1 MKVNIGRQAGK
12 KYRHILP
19 STTETTSQFGFYQ
32 PNYFR
37 ECVAQD
43 TVNIRSAA
51 AVRLM
56 PVVKPTFGRLF
67 LKQYCNF
74 VPMEDIWHPWASFL
88 AGKPYNGAYAQYI
101 PQESP
106 TIELGFWN
114 LMCMCMSDICCYN
127 LDVMPDPGVNGTYN
141 LTGVDF
147 SSSVPFSV
155 QLFQGIIDELV
166 GSCTSFSNTDFSSFL
181 YTFLNSNGY
190 INYKDLNPKDLD
202 LFDWFIPAE
211 VAMATADLT
220 VLICGRFSD
229 AGKNLRKIVIG
240 LGGQLNFDRTPF
252 DFMRFVAYYKTWF
265 DMFAVQRDITWKQT
279 RAFSLMEYIEQ
290 TGRTLENIC
299 KSANTLSKAS
309 SDLLHFVFDVLPTCY
324 YTQNPDYISAHIVG
338 TAISQSENSFNYLD
352 EGGVN
357 QSAFSSPGEQ
367 PFVYTS
373 STDQGINQSSLDIL
387 KKLYQ
392 YTNIAT
398 AIGGK
403 IAEFMRAIFG
413 SDYKDDHQSNFIG
426 SNTMELNITDVMST
440 AEVPDGAFLGEYAG
454 QGKGADAGQN
464 LHFTC
469 PSAGYLISAFC
480 VVPDA
485 RFCQGVDPNGFHKSK
500 FDYYTPQFDSLTLLP
515 SRKSIVFATNDIN
528 KWLRYDGGFGN
539 IPNYMEYKQ
548 SFDRLNG
555 DLSMRST
562 RGGLLPFS
570 MQKLISFGST
580 FRNVDTQGKQNY
592 TIMSPGPDLF
602 VAGEIWRYIGR
613 DRWLGNFDRIFVE
626 SGNTDTFP
634 GISFDL
640 ADDNIYTSRLDDQFV
655 CYFYNDVEVTGYELP
670 VADSFQTDSF
680 GDTLKVEKA

>member
-1 MKVNIGRQAGK
+1 MKVNIGRQTGK
-12 KYRHILP
+12 KYRHLLP

-43 TVNIRSAA
+43 TVNIRSAV

-106 TIELGFWN
+106 TVELGFWN
-114 LMCMCMSDICCYN
+114 LMCMCLSTINIYK
-127 LDVMPDPGVNGTYN
+127 
-141 LTGVDF
+141 
-147 SSSVPFSV
+147 
-155 QLFQGIIDELV
+155 
-166 GSCTSFSNTDFSSFL
+166 CTSFSEDSVNSALSIQGIDYHSPRQIDTNLISSIVIELISRCTSFVNSDFPSFL
-181 YTFLNSNGY
+181 TTFVSQYGITHFAIGPDDNS
-190 INYKDLNPKDLD
+190 INNY
-202 LFDWFIPAE
+202 DWFFPFEYAGPVE
-211 VAMATADLT
+211 DETLV
-220 VLICGRFSD
+220 VCGRFTD

-240 LGGQLNFDRTPF
+240 LGAQLNFDRTPF

-265 DMFAVQRDITWKQT
+265 DMFAVQREITWKQT

-290 TGRTLENIC
+290 TGRSLETIIKNASINQ
-299 KSANTLSKAS
+299 KSAG
-309 SDLLHFVFDVLPTCY
+309 DLLHFVFDVLPTCY

-338 TAISQSENSFNYLD
+338 TAISQSDSLFKYLD
-352 EGGVN
+352 ETDV
-357 QSAFSSPGEQ
+357 SSYAAATEGHQ
-367 PFVYTS
+367 PSVALS
-373 STDQGINQSSLDIL
+373 DDSEINQQGLDIL

-398 AIGGK
+398 AVGGK

-440 AEVPDGAFLGEYAG
+440 AETSEGFLGEYAG

-480 VVPDA
+480 IVPDC

-500 FDYYTPQFDSLTLLP
+500 FDFYTPQFDSLTLLP
-515 SRKSIVFATNDIN
+515 SRKSIVYACNDLISSA
-528 KWLRYDGGFGN
+528 RYDGGFGN

-548 SFDRLNG
+548 SYDRLNG

-562 RGGLLPFS
+562 RDGLLSFS
-570 MQKLISFGST
+570 MQKLISFGEVVASGPAT
-580 FRNVDTQGKQNY
+580 QENVSAYQPK
-592 TIMSPGPDLF
+592 PDLF

-613 DRWLGNFDRIFVE
+613 DRWLGNFDRIFVN
-626 SGNTDTFP
+626 SGNIDTFP
-634 GISFDL
+634 GSNL
-640 ADDNIYTSRLDDQFV
+640 QRNDDNIYMSRLDDNFI
-655 CYFYNDVEVTGYELP
+655 CYFYNDVEITGYELP

-680 GDTLKVEKA
+680 GDSLKVEKA

>member
-1 MKVNIGRQAGK
+1 MKVNIGRQTGK
-12 KYRHILP
+12 KYRHLLP

-74 VPMEDIWHPWASFL
+74 IPMEDIWHPWASFL

-106 TIELGFWN
+106 TVELGFWN
-114 LMCMCMSDICCYN
+114 LMCMCMSTVHI
-127 LDVMPDPGVNGTYN
+127 
-141 LTGVDF
+141 F
-147 SSSVPFSV
+147 K
-155 QLFQGIIDELV
+155 
-166 GSCTSFSNTDFSSFL
+166 CTSFSNDSVHSALSIQGIDFHSPRQIDQDIIFDVISRFVNMCTS
-181 YTFLNSNGY
+181 YGTSDFPAFLNTFVNQYGKTHFAVGPSDNS
-190 INYKDLNPKDLD
+190 ITNY
-202 LFDWFIPAE
+202 DWFFPFEYSGESDE
-211 VAMATADLT
+211 VL
-220 VLICGRFSD
+220 VCCGRFTD

-240 LGGQLNFDRTPF
+240 LGAQLNFDRSSF

-265 DMFAVQRDITWKQT
+265 DMFAVQREITWKQT
-279 RAFSLMEYIEQ
+279 VAFSLMEYIEQ
-290 TGRTLENIC
+290 TGRSFETIIKN
-299 KSANTLSKAS
+299 SSTYSKAAG
-309 SDLLHFVFDVLPTCY
+309 DLLHFVFDVLPTCY

-338 TAISQSENSFNYLD
+338 TAITGEVYNQFDYLSGENGESVSAGPNMQPVLPVEGSEALSQ
-352 EGGVN
+352 
-357 QSAFSSPGEQ
+357 
-367 PFVYTS
+367 
-373 STDQGINQSSLDIL
+373 QGLDIL

-398 AIGGK
+398 AVGGK

-413 SDYKDDHQSNFIG
+413 SDYKDEHQSNFIG

-440 AEVPDGAFLGEYAG
+440 AETSEGFLGEYAG

-480 VVPDA
+480 IVPDA

-515 SRKSIVFATNDIN
+515 SRKSIVYACNDIVPSA
-528 KWLRYDGGFGN
+528 RYDGGFGN

-562 RGGLLPFS
+562 RDGLLPFS
-570 MQKLISFGST
+570 MQKLISFGEVIASGPET
-580 FRNVDTQGKQNY
+580 QENVLAYQ
-592 TIMSPGPDLF
+592 PHPDLF

-613 DRWLGNFDRIFVE
+613 DRWLGIYKTTIYK
-626 SGNTDTFP
+626 NTVKIT
-634 GISFDL
+634 
-640 ADDNIYTSRLDDQFV
+640 
-655 CYFYNDVEVTGYELP
+655 
-670 VADSFQTDSF
+670 
-680 GDTLKVEKA
+680 

>member
-1 MKVNIGRQAGK
+1 MKVNIGRQTGK
-12 KYRHILP
+12 KYRHLLP

-74 VPMEDIWHPWASFL
+74 IPMEDIWHPWASFL

-106 TIELGFWN
+106 TVELGFWN
-114 LMCMCMSDICCYN
+114 LACMLLSDICCYN
-127 LDVMPDPGVNGTYN
+127 LDVMPDSGVSGQFN

-147 SSSVPFSV
+147 SSSIPYSA
-155 QLFQGIIDELV
+155 QLFQGIVDSLV
-166 GSCTSFSNTDFSSFL
+166 ISTTSFYNSDFPNFL
-181 YTFLNSNGY
+181 YTFFQSAGLV
-190 INYKDLNPKDLD
+190 NYKDLQPEDLD
-202 LFDWFIPAE
+202 MFDWFIPAE
-211 VAMATADLT
+211 IAIASGDLT
-220 VLICGRFSD
+220 VLICGRFTD

-240 LGGQLNFDRTPF
+240 LGAQLNFDRTSF

-265 DMFAVQRDITWKQT
+265 DMFAVQREITWKQT

-290 TGRTLENIC
+290 TGRSLETIIKN
-299 KSANTLSKAS
+299 SSTYSKAAG
-309 SDLLHFVFDVLPTCY
+309 DLLHFVFDVLPTCY

-338 TAISQSENSFNYLD
+338 TALSQVENTFNYLD
-352 EGGVN
+352 EGNEEGQISSDIN
-357 QSAFSSPGEQ
+357 QQ
-367 PFVYTS
+367 PFTLLS
-373 STDQGINQSSLDIL
+373 PSHDGINQQGLDIL

-398 AIGGK
+398 AVGGK

-413 SDYKDDHQSNFIG
+413 SDYKDEHQSNFIG

-480 VVPDA
+480 IVPDA

-515 SRKSIVFATNDIN
+515 SRKSILYATNDIN
-528 KWLRYDGGFGN
+528 PYLRYDGGFGN

-562 RGGLLPFS
+562 RAGLLPFS
-570 MQKLISFGST
+570 MQKLISFGYT
-580 FRNVDTQGKQNY
+580 FRNVDTYGKQNY
-592 TIMSPGPDLF
+592 RIMSPGPDLF
-602 VAGEIWRYIGR
+602 VAGDIWRYIGR
-613 DRWLGNFDRIFVE
+613 DRWLGNFDRIFVN
-626 SGNTDTFP
+626 SGDTDTYP
-634 GISFDL
+634 GVGFDL
-640 ADDNIYTSRLDDQFV
+640 NDDSIFTSRLDDQFV

>member
-1 MKVNIGRQAGK
+1 MKVNIGRQTGK
-12 KYRHILP
+12 KYRHLLP

-106 TIELGFWN
+106 TVELGFWN
-114 LMCMCMSDICCYN
+114 LMCMCLSTINIYK
-127 LDVMPDPGVNGTYN
+127 
-141 LTGVDF
+141 
-147 SSSVPFSV
+147 
-155 QLFQGIIDELV
+155 
-166 GSCTSFSNTDFSSFL
+166 CTSFSEDSVNSALTIQGIDYHSPHQIIDDLKQAIISEMISKCTSYIPSDFPSFL
-181 YTFLNSNGY
+181 TTFVSQYGITNFAVGPQDNS
-190 INYKDLNPKDLD
+190 INNY
-202 LFDWFIPAE
+202 DWFFPLEFAGPD
-211 VAMATADLT
+211 ADETL
-220 VLICGRFSD
+220 VVCGRFSD

-240 LGGQLNFDRTPF
+240 LGAQLNFDRTPF

-265 DMFAVQRDITWKQT
+265 DMFAVQREITWKQT

-290 TGRTLENIC
+290 TGRSIETIIKN
-299 KSANTLSKAS
+299 AS
-309 SDLLHFVFDVLPTCY
+309 TNQKPAGDLLHFVFEVLPTCY

-338 TAISQSENSFNYLD
+338 TAISQASNQFNFLD
-352 EGGVN
+352 EGGENSVIDSISN
-357 QSAFSSPGEQ
+357 YQPGLNPNSPTNG
-367 PFVYTS
+367 Y
-373 STDQGINQSSLDIL
+373 INQQGLDIL

-398 AIGGK
+398 AVGGK

-413 SDYKDDHQSNFIG
+413 SDYKDEHQSNFIG

-440 AEVPDGAFLGEYAG
+440 AETSEGFLGEYAG

-480 VVPDA
+480 VVPDS

-515 SRKSIVFATNDIN
+515 SRKSIVYACNDLIPSS
-528 KWLRYDGGFGN
+528 RYDGGFGN

-562 RGGLLPFS
+562 RDGLLPFS
-570 MQKLISFGST
+570 MQKLISFGEVVASGPAT
-580 FRNVDTQGKQNY
+580 QENVSAYQPK
-592 TIMSPGPDLF
+592 PDLF

-613 DRWLGNFDRIFVE
+613 DRWLGNFDRIFVN
-626 SGNTDTFP
+626 SGNIDTFP
-634 GISFDL
+634 GSNL
-640 ADDNIYTSRLDDQFV
+640 QRNDDNIYRSRLDDNFI

-680 GDTLKVEKA
+680 GDSLKVEKA

>member
-1 MKVNIGRQAGK
+1 MKINIGRQAGK
-12 KYRHILP
+12 KYRHLLP

-74 VPMEDIWHPWASFL
+74 VPMEDIWHPWSSFL

-106 TIELGFWN
+106 TVELGFWN
-114 LMCMCMSDICCYN
+114 LMCMCMSNIHIFKCTSFSEDSVHSVLSI
-127 LDVMPDPGVNGTYN
+127 
-141 LTGVDF
+141 TGVDF
-147 SSSVPFSV
+147 HSPHQITDDLRTQVFT
-155 QLFQGIIDELV
+155 QLI
-166 GSCTSFSNTDFSSFL
+166 SKCTTYHPSDFL
-181 YTFLNSNGY
+181 TFLTTFTSQYGISHFAIGPADNSMS
-190 INYKDLNPKDLD
+190 NY
-202 LFDWFIPAE
+202 DWFFPFE
-211 VAMATADLT
+211 YDGPDDDETLV
-220 VLICGRFSD
+220 VCGRFTD

-240 LGGQLNFDRTPF
+240 LGAQLNFDHTAF

-265 DMFAVQRDITWKQT
+265 DMFAVQREITWKQT
-279 RAFSLMEYIEQ
+279 VAFSLMEYIEQ
-290 TGRTLENIC
+290 TGRSLETIIKN
-299 KSANTLSKAS
+299 SSTYSKPAG
-309 SDLLHFVFDVLPTCY
+309 DLLHFIFQVLPTCY

-338 TAISQSENSFNYLD
+338 TSTSQADSHFNYLD
-352 EGGVN
+352 ETGDLLNADSYV
-357 QSAFSSPGEQ
+357 QEQ
-367 PFVYTS
+367 PGITLS
-373 STDQGINQSSLDIL
+373 SNSMINQQGLDIL
-387 KKLYQ
+387 KKFYQ

-398 AIGGK
+398 AVGGK

-413 SDYKDDHQSNFIG
+413 SDYKDEHQSNFIG

-440 AEVPDGAFLGEYAG
+440 AETSEGFLGEYAG
-454 QGKGADAGQN
+454 QGKGADSGQN

-480 VVPDA
+480 IVPDA

-515 SRKSIVFATNDIN
+515 SRKSIVYACNDIVPSA
-528 KWLRYDGGFGN
+528 RYDGGFGN

-562 RGGLLPFS
+562 RDGLLPFS
-570 MQKLISFGST
+570 MQKLISFGEVIVSGEET
-580 FRNVDTQGKQNY
+580 QENVLAYQ
-592 TIMSPGPDLF
+592 PHPDLF

-613 DRWLGNFDRIFVE
+613 DRWLGNFDRIFVN
-626 SGNTDTFP
+626 SGNIDTFP
-634 GISFDL
+634 GSNL
-640 ADDNIYTSRLDDQFV
+640 QRRDDDIYRSRLDDNFI